1 MLVYH
6 SSIIPIVAGPVII
19 LTLFAGGVALASIV
33 FGKHIALTNNVG
45 ECKWFAYLTPVPL
58 LSVVVGLL
66 LGECNRG
73 LPDPSVPQLDSVRAL
88 RRGPQG
94 LYEPDQQRP
103 EPVAGE

>member
-1 MLVYH
+1 
-6 SSIIPIVAGPVII
+6 
-19 LTLFAGGVALASIV
+19 
-33 FGKHIALTNNVG
+33 
-45 ECKWFAYLTPVPL
+45 